1 MSNPLKQLRIP
12 SVARAA
18 ANTIANQRQH
28 QEFKKNLA
36 DQQARNKDMDIFRK
50 EMSVTEQRI
59 ASANVTDEQLQ
70 LVALE
75 LLPAAEAILSVDMLI
90 AERGYFV
97 THRKI
102 GHLLPLQYKWTVAG
116 VRIINAVLA
125 KVPVTSQYMDKWDN
139 EIAVHILEIEKDEAA
154 RILRNKKYEEENLEN
169 FDMLCDEITRLFR
182 MQDLRTRNYKQLNGY
197 LRHGLPM
204 YFRGARG
211 LRLVHAAMKAKIAW
225 AGNWQVEMKTDL
237 DEAVRRDSE
246 YREAKR
252 AGKRYPNQNQNRV
265 NGSPSNDLTVDGG
278 STALNAMYDDD
289 NADNGLP
296 TDKEFYDGF
305 AEHLKKVE

>member
-1 MSNPLKQLRIP
+1 MSNPLKQLHIP

-28 QEFKKNLA
+28 QEFKKNLLE
-36 DQQARNKDMDIFRK
+36 QEARNKDIDIFRK

-59 ASANVTDEQLQ
+59 ASANVSDDQLQ
-70 LVALE
+70 LTALE
-75 LLPAAEAILSVDMLI
+75 LLPAAEAILSGDMLI

-116 VRIINAVLA
+116 VRIINAILA
-125 KVPVTSQYMDKWDN
+125 KVPVTSQYMATGKWDN
-139 EIAVHILEIEKDEAA
+139 EIAVHITEIEKDEAA
-154 RILRNKKYEEENLEN
+154 RIQRNKKYEEENLEN

-182 MQDLRTRNYKQLNGY
+182 MQDPKPRNYVQLNGY

-211 LRLVHAAMKAKIAW
+211 LRLVHAAMKAKVAW
-225 AGNWQVEMKTDL
+225 SGNWQAEMHVDL
-237 DEAVRRDSE
+237 DEAVRRDNE

-252 AGKRYPNQNQNRV
+252 SGKRYPNQSQNTD
-265 NGSPSNDLTVDGG
+265 NGLPSNDHLENGRSV
-278 STALNAMYDDD
+278 ALNAMYDD
-289 NADNGLP
+289 NVLP
-296 TDKEFYDGF
+296 TDTEFYDGF
-305 AEHLKKVE
+305 AEQSKPEK